1 MGREISQIAEA
12 NQALEI
18 QARNQASLLSEL
30 VKILVHTPI
39 LFLRHKPWP

>member
-18 QARNQASLLSEL
+18 QARNQSALLSEL
-30 VKILVHTPI
+30 VKILVPTF
-39 LFLRHKPWP
+39 LFFFHNSWL